1 MQYILSK
8 RFEKDFAKLPS
19 ATKKKAVASLEKFI
33 ENPQNPSLRNHSLS
47 EKWKGHFSINV
58 TGDTRAI
65 YFVIED
71 TTVRFV
77 AIGSHSELYG

>member
-1 MQYILSK
+1 MQYILSR
-8 RFEKDFAKLPS
+8 RFEKDFARLPP
-19 ATKKKAVASLEKFI
+19 ATKKKAFSTFEKFI
-33 ENPQNPSLRNHSLS
+33 ENPQNPSLRNHSLAG
-47 EKWKGHFSINV
+47 KWKGHFSINV

-71 TTVRFV
+71 DMVRFI

>member
-1 MQYILSK
+1 MRYILSR
-8 RFEKDFAKLPS
+8 RFEKDFIKLKP
-19 ATKKKAVASLEKFI
+19 ATKKKAIVTLEQFTKD
-33 ENPQNPSLRNHSLS
+33 PQNPTLRNHGLS
-47 EKWKGHFSINV
+47 GKWKGHFSINV

-71 TTVRFV
+71 DMVRFV